1 MLLHALTRPV
11 KLLIFSP
18 IVLLISL
25 YTGIIF
31 GLIFLLFTTFPSVF
45 QGVYGFDAGTS
56 GLAYLGLGLGMLL
69 GLIVFSILSDKV
81 LGQTQGGGTAQPEQ
95 RLILMKW
102 LGPIAPLGCF
112 MYGWTAQHHTHWIVP
127 IIGTFIIG
135 FGSLFVVIPGQIY
148 LVDAF
153 GSAAAASAL
162 AASLLIRSPFG
173 AFLDL
178 AAAPLYDTLGL
189 GWGNSVLGFITLSFM
204 PVPWLFYRYGEAL
217 RTRFAVDKY
226 M

>member
-1 MLLHALTRPV
+1 LLHVRLERTVPYALDSANYRD
-11 KLLIFSP
+11 
-18 IVLLISL
+18 
-25 YTGIIF
+25 
-31 GLIFLLFTTFPSVF
+31 FL
-45 QGVYGFDAGTS
+45 
-56 GLAYLGLGLGMLL
+56 
-69 GLIVFSILSDKV
+69 
-81 LGQTQGGGTAQPEQ
+81 
-95 RLILMKW
+95 
-102 LGPIAPLGCF
+102 
-112 MYGWTAQHHTHWIVP
+112 
-127 IIGTFIIG
+127 IG

-153 GSAAAASAL
+153 GAAAAASAL
-162 AASLLIRSPFG
+162 AANLLIRSPFG

-204 PVPWLFYRYGEAL
+204 PVPWLFYRYGGAL